1 MKWAAVIWFILA
13 SQKLK
18 LLVANNFLVFVS
30 YVYCELSFMCD
41 VN

>member
-18 LLVANNFLVFVS
+18 LLVANIFLLFVS
-30 YVYCELSFMCD
+30 YECCELSFMCD